1 MKTVNRYLNRFMSM
15 KLIVFLITAV
25 CFSGQVSFA
34 NNSLPW
40 YASGISEADEWGILP
55 SAYENK
61 SLKLPITRGEF
72 AEAIVLAYVRVSGDL
87 PETWRQDV
95 FNDNTNAFAE
105 IAYDLELV
113 SGYPNGNFK
122 PFGPI
127 KREEMFVMI
136 QKLINKIQMVDAI
149 EPSLIKEIN
158 GQFSDAAGLSTWAK
172 EASALMVSRYIVS
185 GTNDK
190 KLEPKEVTTRAEAF
204 IILQNAVKT
213 IVAEPNT
220 GTEATQAIEK
230 LNIMVYGESQTN
242 QLNQRVVTSKQTP
255 VATPV
260 ATPTETASIPKVS
273 GLNFDQYV
281 TEAQAVE
288 SVSRGGRRGD
298 RDPRTLEEMYSPA
311 ELMVRLGTNAV
322 KVASIFGSADAQRY
336 QTAEEAKKHLVSVS
350 VEVWVLGS
358 NGMKTPGK
366 RNVIVNKGI
375 ANTVVQIFKEIYN
388 GKEKFPIKDLGGYAW
403 RSSETSEHRWGL
415 AIDINAAE
423 NYMIRSDGRVV
434 AGSFW
439 KPGDSPYSILP
450 IGDVVTTFKKYGFSW
465 GGDAWSMSNDYMH
478 FSFLGW

>member
-1 MKTVNRYLNRFMSM
+1 MLFRS
-15 KLIVFLITAV
+15 
-25 CFSGQVSFA
+25 
-34 NNSLPW
+34 
-40 YASGISEADEWGILP
+40 
-55 SAYENK
+55 
-61 SLKLPITRGEF
+61 
-72 AEAIVLAYVRVSGDL
+72 
-87 PETWRQDV
+87 
-95 FNDNTNAFAE
+95 
-105 IAYDLELV
+105 
-113 SGYPNGNFK
+113 
-122 PFGPI
+122 

-260 ATPTETASIPKVS
+260 ATPIETASIPKVS

-366 RNVIVNKGI
+366 
-375 ANTVVQIFKEIYN
+375 QI
-388 GKEKFPIKDLGGYAW
+388 
-403 RSSETSEHRWGL
+403 
-415 AIDINAAE
+415 
-423 NYMIRSDGRVV
+423 GRASCRERV
-434 AGSFW
+434 
-439 KPGDSPYSILP
+439 
-450 IGDVVTTFKKYGFSW
+450 
-465 GGDAWSMSNDYMH
+465 
-478 FSFLGW
+478 

>member
-190 KLEPKEVTTRAEAF
+190 KLEPKEVDR
-204 IILQNAVKT
+204 K
-213 IVAEPNT
+213 
-220 GTEATQAIEK
+220 
-230 LNIMVYGESQTN
+230 S
-242 QLNQRVVTSKQTP
+242 VV
-255 VATPV
+255 
-260 ATPTETASIPKVS
+260 
-273 GLNFDQYV
+273 
-281 TEAQAVE
+281 
-288 SVSRGGRRGD
+288 
-298 RDPRTLEEMYSPA
+298 
-311 ELMVRLGTNAV
+311 
-322 KVASIFGSADAQRY
+322 
-336 QTAEEAKKHLVSVS
+336 
-350 VEVWVLGS
+350 
-358 NGMKTPGK
+358 
-366 RNVIVNKGI
+366 
-375 ANTVVQIFKEIYN
+375 
-388 GKEKFPIKDLGGYAW
+388 
-403 RSSETSEHRWGL
+403 
-415 AIDINAAE
+415 
-423 NYMIRSDGRVV
+423 
-434 AGSFW
+434 
-439 KPGDSPYSILP
+439 
-450 IGDVVTTFKKYGFSW
+450 
-465 GGDAWSMSNDYMH
+465 
-478 FSFLGW
+478 